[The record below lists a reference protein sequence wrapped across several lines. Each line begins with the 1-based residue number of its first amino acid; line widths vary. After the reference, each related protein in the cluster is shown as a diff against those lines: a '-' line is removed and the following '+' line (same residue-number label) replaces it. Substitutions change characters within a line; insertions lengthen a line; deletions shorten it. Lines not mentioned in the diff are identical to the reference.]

1 MFTRAYV
8 HYLGLLELEHSL
20 PDFVT
25 QPRVIAP
32 RPKSV
37 GKTGFVKRAQRRQNE
52 LDEVYKGR
60 LLVNVSV

>member
-1 MFTRAYV
+1 MLTIACV

-37 GKTGFVKRAQRRQNE
+37 GKTGFTKRAQRRQNE
-52 LDEVYKGR
+52 LDEVYNGR
-60 LLVNVSV
+60 LLGNISV